1 MKTLH
6 LTLKKQYFNEI
17 LAGEK
22 TEEYRELKSY
32 WISRLLKGGQ
42 IEGLNESLV
51 ELSAQEYNDL
61 ISDLQSQLDNFDSA
75 EDLLEYFGLALD
87 YYDQIIFRNGYAK
100 NAPTIIVEWK
110 GIQIKECDTPL
121 GNKWQFA
128 IKLGKIL
135 ETKNIKEVTK

>member
-32 WISRLLKGGQ
+32 WISRLLKGQNEGQ
-42 IEGLNESLV
+42 NEGV

-75 EDLLEYFGLALD
+75 AEDLLGYFGLALD

-100 NAPTIIVEWK
+100 NAPTMIVEWK
-110 GIQIKECDTPL
+110 GIQIKRCNTPL

>member
-32 WISRLLKGGQ
+32 WISRLLKGQ
-42 IEGLNESLV
+42 
-51 ELSAQEYNDL
+51 
-61 ISDLQSQLDNFDSA
+61 
-75 EDLLEYFGLALD
+75 LALD

-100 NAPTIIVEWK
+100 NAPTMIVELK
-110 GIQIKECDTPL
+110 GIQIKRCNTPL

-135 ETKNIKEVTK
+135 ETKNIKEVIK

>member
-6 LTLKKQYFNEI
+6 LTLKKQYFNQI

-32 WISRLLKGGQ
+32 WISRLLKGQ
-42 IEGLNESLV
+42 NEGV

-75 EDLLEYFGLALD
+75 AEDLLGYFGLALD

-100 NAPTIIVEWK
+100 NAPTMIVGWK
-110 GIQIKECDTPL
+110 GIQIKRCNTPL

>member
-32 WISRLLKGGQ
+32 WISRLLKGQNEGQ
-42 IEGLNESLV
+42 NEGV

-61 ISDLQSQLDNFDSA
+61 IRDLQSPLDNSDSAA
-75 EDLLEYFGLALD
+75 EDLLGYFGLALD

-100 NAPTIIVEWK
+100 NAPTMIVEWK
-110 GIQIKECDTPL
+110 GIQIKRCNTPL

>member
-32 WISRLLKGGQ
+32 WISRLLKGKN
-42 IEGLNESLV
+42 EGV

-87 YYDQIIFRNGYAK
+87 YYDCIIFRNGYAK

-110 GIQIKECDTPL
+110 GIQIKECNTPL

-135 ETKNIKEVTK
+135 ETKNIKEVIK

>member
-32 WISRLLKGGQ
+32 WISRLLKGQNEGQ
-42 IEGLNESLV
+42 NEGV

-61 ISDLQSQLDNFDSA
+61 IRDLQSPLDNFDSA
-75 EDLLEYFGLALD
+75 AEDLLGYFGLALD

-100 NAPTIIVEWK
+100 NAPTMIVEWK

>member
-32 WISRLLKGGQ
+32 WISRLLKGQ
-42 IEGLNESLV
+42 NEGV

-75 EDLLEYFGLALD
+75 AEDLLGYFGLALD
-87 YYDQIIFRNGYAK
+87 YYDCIIFRNGYAK

>member
-32 WISRLLKGGQ
+32 WISRLLKGQ
-42 IEGLNESLV
+42 NEGV

-61 ISDLQSQLDNFDSA
+61 IRDLQSPLDNFDSA
-75 EDLLEYFGLALD
+75 AEDLLGYFGLALD

-100 NAPTIIVEWK
+100 NAPTMIVELK
-110 GIQIKECDTPL
+110 GIQIKRCNTPL

-135 ETKNIKEVTK
+135 ETKNIKGVTK

>member
-22 TEEYRELKSY
+22 TEEYRELKPY
-32 WISRLLKGGQ
+32 WISRLLKGQ
-42 IEGLNESLV
+42 NEGV

-75 EDLLEYFGLALD
+75 AEDLLGYFGLALD

-100 NAPTIIVEWK
+100 NAPTMIVELK
-110 GIQIKECDTPL
+110 GIQIKRCNTPL

>member
-6 LTLKKQYFNEI
+6 LTLKKQYFYEI
-17 LAGEK
+17 LAGVK

-32 WISRLLKGGQ
+32 WISRLLKGQ
-42 IEGLNESLV
+42 NEGL

-61 ISDLQSQLDNFDSA
+61 IRDLQSPLDNFDSA

-87 YYDQIIFRNGYAK
+87 YYDCIIFRNGYAK
-100 NAPTIIVEWK
+100 NAPTMIVEWK
-110 GIQIKECDTPL
+110 GIQIKRCNTPL